1 MCAGPVHLWRLVRPY
16 WRLLLAAFMAML
28 LESAMDLWEPWPLKL
43 IFDHVIGAKPMPP
56 WLARWPM
63 VDDSRLILLDLA
75 ALAVVVISVLGAI
88 GTYYQKYLSTAV
100 GQHVMYDLRHTLYH
114 HVQRLSMSFFD
125 RRRTGDMM
133 VRLTSDIDAAQDFIS
148 SALLGMSM
156 DVITLVGMLAIMAY
170 LDWRFTLIGL
180 SIAPLLFV
188 VVYRRVRRIKKAA
201 REVKKKESE
210 LASIVQESMAS
221 MRVIKAFAREE
232 YEERRLDDTSQ
243 EAMDAALRARSV
255 KAGLSPLVDIMVAAG
270 TCVVLLIGV
279 RMVLSGRLW
288 PGTLLVFVIYLGK
301 MYKPMKDLSKMTDT
315 LSKAA
320 VGFERIGELL
330 DTESQVRDRP
340 HARVAP
346 PLRGTIRFAD
356 VRFGY
361 DPAHPVLR
369 GVDFVVD
376 AGQRAAIV
384 GPTGSGKSTIM
395 SLILRFYDPD
405 AGRVSID
412 GHDIRDFTLKSL
424 RDQISLVPQDP
435 ILFHG
440 PIWKNIG
447 YGKPDA
453 TRQEIVRAATLANAH
468 DFITRMPQGY
478 ETIIGER
485 GDTLSGGQRQRIAIA
500 RAVIRHTPILLL
512 DEPSAALDAES
523 EQLIFE
529 ALERLMEGTTSI
541 TIAHRMATV
550 RRAHAIYV
558 IDDGIVSGRGTH
570 EQLLLTNPLYAR
582 LFQLQSPGAHLVES
596 DGSRTH
602 ASLPAHGPTA
612 EPISL

>member
-1 MCAGPVHLWRLVRPY
+1 
-16 WRLLLAAFMAML
+16 
-28 LESAMDLWEPWPLKL
+28 
-43 IFDHVIGAKPMPP
+43 
-56 WLARWPM
+56 
-63 VDDSRLILLDLA
+63 
-75 ALAVVVISVLGAI
+75 
-88 GTYYQKYLSTAV
+88 
-100 GQHVMYDLRHTLYH
+100 
-114 HVQRLSMSFFD
+114 
-125 RRRTGDMM
+125 
-133 VRLTSDIDAAQDFIS
+133 
-148 SALLGMSM
+148 
-156 DVITLVGMLAIMAY
+156 
-170 LDWRFTLIGL
+170 
-180 SIAPLLFV
+180 
-188 VVYRRVRRIKKAA
+188 
-201 REVKKKESE
+201 
-210 LASIVQESMAS
+210 
-221 MRVIKAFAREE
+221 VIKAFAREE
-232 YEERRLDDTSQ
+232 YEERRLDDESR
-243 EAMDAALRARSV
+243 EAMDVALRARSV

-270 TCVVLLIGV
+270 TCVVLLVGV

-320 VGFERIGELL
+320 VSFERIGELL

-340 HARVAP
+340 HAGAAP
-346 PLRGTIRFAD
+346 PFRGAIQLAD

-361 DPAHPVLR
+361 EPAHPVLR
-369 GVDFVVD
+369 GVDLVVD

-435 ILFHG
+435 VLFHG

-453 TRQEIVRAATLANAH
+453 TRQEIVRAATVANAD
-468 DFITRMPQGY
+468 DFITRLPQGY
-478 ETIIGER
+478 DTVIGER

-500 RAVIRHTPILLL
+500 RAVIRQTPILLL

-523 EQLIFE
+523 EELIFE
-529 ALERLMEGTTSI
+529 ALERLMEGKTSI
-541 TIAHRMATV
+541 TVAHRMATV
-550 RRAHAIYV
+550 RRAHTIYV

-570 EQLLLTNPLYAR
+570 EQLLLTSPLYAR
-582 LFQLQSPGAHLVES
+582 LFQLQFPEARLVETS
-596 DGSRTH
+596 HHRGLLELDRSASTKRMHQNPGTIGSQ
-602 ASLPAHGPTA
+602 SV
-612 EPISL
+612 